1 MVTRVSPVFA
11 DLEIIVADRSKRVQG
26 SECTHWRLSQLT
38 VSTHHTYIYTHTHT
52 ERERERERERRMA
65 EQPRCQFRR
74 QTIGKLLRLASSALI
89 IRANIPANPSGSDYH
104 HNLSRRAHAAEY
116 DLCNVFRPSSL
127 LISETVRD
135 KPIAIMDYLLI

>member
-52 ERERERERERRMA
+52 HTEREREREWQSNHGANLEDRR
-65 EQPRCQFRR
+65 
-74 QTIGKLLRLASSALI
+74 SA
-89 IRANIPANPSGSDYH
+89 NYSG
-104 HNLSRRAHAAEY
+104 
-116 DLCNVFRPSSL
+116 
-127 LISETVRD
+127 
-135 KPIAIMDYLLI
+135 